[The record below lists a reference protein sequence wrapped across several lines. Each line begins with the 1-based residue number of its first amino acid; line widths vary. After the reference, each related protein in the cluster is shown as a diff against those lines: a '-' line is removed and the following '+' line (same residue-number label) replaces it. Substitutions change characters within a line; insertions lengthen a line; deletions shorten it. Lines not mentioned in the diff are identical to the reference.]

1 MRNRVIAC
9 TVGMMVLVGWAPTAS
24 ATSVG
29 AKAAP
34 KASKGCDA
42 GRKVDRGDGRA
53 KISSGGEDRFYY
65 RYIPRAYNGKK
76 PLPVVFD
83 LHGHTE
89 PVAFHKN
96 VSALGPFG
104 DKKGFIT
111 VTPQGSGPPSK
122 WETTP
127 GAADLQFLIDLLD
140 EIEAELCVDTRRV
153 FFTGYSN
160 GAFVASLFACDLAD
174 RIAAIAPIAGI
185 RNPPSCDPSRPV
197 PIVAFHGVADEWI
210 AYEGGYGPGVY
221 SLPEEQT
228 AELIRSGEPTESG
241 LSIPDVVG
249 AWAERNDCEPAP
261 TEKDLGNDVR
271 LIRYECPDGADVQLY
286 AIDGAGHTWPG
297 SEVMVG
303 IEQYIG
309 PTTLS
314 ISATEIMWKFFQQ
327 HPLRP
332 GA

>member
-1 MRNRVIAC
+1 M
-9 TVGMMVLVGWAPTAS
+9 
-24 ATSVG
+24 
-29 AKAAP
+29 
-34 KASKGCDA
+34 
-42 GRKVDRGDGRA
+42 
-53 KISSGGEDRFYY
+53 
-65 RYIPRAYNGKK
+65 
-76 PLPVVFD
+76 FD

-89 PVAFHKN
+89 PVSYHKN
-96 VSALGPFG
+96 VSALGAFG

-111 VTPQGSGPPSK
+111 ITPQGSGPPAK

-153 FFTGYSN
+153 FFAGYSN

-174 RIAAIAPIAGI
+174 RVAAIAPVAGI
-185 RNPPSCDPSRPV
+185 RNPPGCDPSRAVPV
-197 PIVAFHGVADEWI
+197 VAFHGVCDEWI

-221 SLPEEQT
+221 SLSEPET

-241 LSIPDVVG
+241 LSIPDVVA
-249 AWAERNDCEPAP
+249 AWAERNGCDP
-261 TEKDLGNDVR
+261 TPEEQAVADDVT
-271 LIRYECPDGADVQLY
+271 LIRYSCPAKADVQLY
-286 AIDGAGHTWPG
+286 AIDGGGHTWPG
-297 SEVMVG
+297 SKVMVG
-303 IEQYIG
+303 LEQYIG

-327 HPLRP
+327 HPLRR